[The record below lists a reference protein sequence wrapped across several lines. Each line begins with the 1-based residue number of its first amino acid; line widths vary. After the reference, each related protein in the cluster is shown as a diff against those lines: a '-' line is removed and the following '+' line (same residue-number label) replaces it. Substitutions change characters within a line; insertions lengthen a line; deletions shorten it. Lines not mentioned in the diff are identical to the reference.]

1 MRRWPFRRTPE
12 RPPSPLR
19 SRFPAELLHRAKRKT
34 AFRLSFFYLIQ
45 ELVLALDNNTGTDG
59 TAAFTD
65 SEAEALLDRD
75 GGDQLNV
82 HVDVIAGHAHLGA
95 LGQSDDAGD
104 VGGTE
109 VELRTIVVE
118 ERGVTAALV
127 LVQDVDL
134 TNELGEGVNGTGLGQ
149 DLAALD
155 LVLGNA
161 TEQGTD
167 VIPSLA

>member
-1 MRRWPFRRTPE
+1 MTEIMPVPRN
-12 RPPSPLR
+12 LI
-19 SRFPAELLHRAKRKT
+19 LLSYQQG

-118 ERGVTAALV
+118 ERGVTAAFILG
-127 LVQDVDL
+127 QNVDL
-134 TNELGEGVNGTGLGQ
+134 ANELGEGVNGAGLAE

-155 LVLGNA
+155 LGLGNTA
-161 TEQGTD
+161 EQSTN
-167 VIPSLA
+167 VIAGFGVVEQLVETFRYR